1 MKCVGKLE
9 NINRDMQGNYLVT
22 FKTNSSRA
30 IEQLSD
36 ISTNDYLDIE
46 VDEVKTTR
54 TMQQNKYMWALI
66 HEIDKAING
75 YRANNPMQ
83 IYIQAL
89 IETGAKYEY
98 IVCQDKAKV
107 GLLREFR
114 AVELI
119 KPYDKSK
126 GTNVYRV
133 FYGSSTFDTKEMGDL
148 IDYLIDK
155 AISLGL
161 DGQYWKGIF
170 EEVV

>member
-22 FKTNSSRA
+22 FKTNSARA
-30 IEQLSD
+30 VEQLAE
-36 ISTNDYLDIE
+36 ISTEDYLDI
-46 VDEVKTTR
+46 VADKVKANR

-66 HEIDKAING
+66 HEIDKVVNG
-75 YRANNPMQ
+75 YRANDPMQ

-98 IVCQDKAKV
+98 IACQDKAKI
-107 GLLREFR
+107 GLLKEFR
-114 AVELI
+114 AVQLI
-119 KPYDKSK
+119 KPYDKAK

-155 AISLGL
+155 AVELGL
-161 DGQYWKGIF
+161 DGQYWRGIF
-170 EEVV
+170 KEVN